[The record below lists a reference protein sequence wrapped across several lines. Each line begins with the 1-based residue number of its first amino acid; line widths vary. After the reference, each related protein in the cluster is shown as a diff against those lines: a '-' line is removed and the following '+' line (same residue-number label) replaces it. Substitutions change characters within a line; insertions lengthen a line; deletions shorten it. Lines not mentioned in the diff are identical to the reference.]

1 MGETDEGL
9 LSGRELSINLVK
21 ACLIIFLKHSYAT
34 WHRVIKFGSHP
45 GSKPS
50 SVTAYE
56 DSKGFYFNSGNTI
69 NFKFYDTASVPP
81 SPESLGEGLGEKHF
95 LIL

>member
-21 ACLIIFLKHSYAT
+21 ICLIIFQKYSYAT

-56 DSKGFYFNSGNTI
+56 DSKSFYFNSGNI
-69 NFKFYDTASVPP
+69 IHFKFQDTASVPP
-81 SPESLGEGLGEKHF
+81 SPRSSGEGLGASRS
-95 LIL
+95 I

>member
-21 ACLIIFLKHSYAT
+21 VYLIIFQKYSYAT

-56 DSKGFYFNSGNTI
+56 DSKSFYFNSGNAFI
-69 NFKFYDTASVPP
+69 LNFKKLHRCHLPP
-81 SPESLGEGLGEKHF
+81 
-95 LIL
+95 IL

>member
-9 LSGRELSINLVK
+9 LSGRELSKKSVK
-21 ACLIIFLKHSYAT
+21 VCLIIFQKYSYAT
-34 WHRVIKFGSHP
+34 WHLKIKFGSHP

-56 DSKGFYFNSGNTI
+56 DIKSFYFNSGNTI
-69 NFKFYDTASVPP
+69 HFKF
-81 SPESLGEGLGEKHF
+81 
-95 LIL
+95 

>member
-21 ACLIIFLKHSYAT
+21 ICLIIFQKYSYAT

-50 SVTAYE
+50 SVTAYV
-56 DSKGFYFNSGNTI
+56 DSNNFTFISGNI
-69 NFKFYDTASVPP
+69 VYSISLATASVPP
-81 SPESLGEGLGEKHF
+81 SPSSSGEGLA
-95 LIL
+95 